1 MSLRWQQNVKQRV
14 RVIKLTIRQSLWR
27 RANTRKVSF
36 QTFYGGQ
43 FTSSTQLIILNYLVI
58 LSHRRSATVSLE
70 SYSLLKIKQISSTLL
85 SDKKTECASYT
96 PNNKTENRKR
106 DLHCTN
112 VTIKQKQSARINY
125 ITITQKKECTSYKRN
140 NNTAI
145 EAINQK
151 IVCASHSRNNQTG
164 NRVQITYETITQKQ
178 NARLTS
184 VTITHKTECASYKSN
199 YHTEKRMRELQT

>member
-1 MSLRWQQNVKQRV
+1 MRELHTKQ
-14 RVIKLTIRQSLWR
+14 S
-27 RANTRKVSF
+27 
-36 QTFYGGQ
+36 
-43 FTSSTQLIILNYLVI
+43 
-58 LSHRRSATVSLE
+58 
-70 SYSLLKIKQISSTLL
+70 
-85 SDKKTECASYT
+85 
-96 PNNKTENRKR
+96 NRKR

-125 ITITQKKECTSYKRN
+125 VTITQKKECTSYKRN

-145 EAINQK
+145 EVINQK

-184 VTITHKTECASYKSN
+184 VTITHETECTSYKSN

>member
-36 QTFYGGQ
+36 QTPYGGQ

-70 SYSLLKIKQISSTLL
+70 SYSLLKIKQISS
-85 SDKKTECASYT
+85 DKKTECASYA
-96 PNNKTENRKR
+96 PNNQTENRKR

-125 ITITQKKECTSYKRN
+125 ITITQKKECTRYKRN

-151 IVCASHSRNNQTG
+151 IVCTSHSRNNQTG
-164 NRVQITYETITQKQ
+164 NRVQITYETITQKH

-184 VTITHKTECASYKSN
+184 VTSTHKTECASYKSN

>member
-1 MSLRWQQNVKQRV
+1 MRELHTKQ
-14 RVIKLTIRQSLWR
+14 S
-27 RANTRKVSF
+27 
-36 QTFYGGQ
+36 
-43 FTSSTQLIILNYLVI
+43 
-58 LSHRRSATVSLE
+58 
-70 SYSLLKIKQISSTLL
+70 
-85 SDKKTECASYT
+85 
-96 PNNKTENRKR
+96 NRKR

-125 ITITQKKECTSYKRN
+125 ITITQKKECTSYKRS

-151 IVCASHSRNNQTG
+151 IVCASHSLNNQTG

-178 NARLTS
+178 NARL
-184 VTITHKTECASYKSN
+184 TITHKTECASYKSN